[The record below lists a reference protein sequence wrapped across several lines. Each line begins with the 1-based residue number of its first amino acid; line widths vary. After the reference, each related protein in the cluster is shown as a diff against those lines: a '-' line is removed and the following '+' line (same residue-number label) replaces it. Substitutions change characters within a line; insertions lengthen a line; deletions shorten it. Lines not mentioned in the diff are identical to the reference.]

1 MTTTQTPQSAAVVD
15 VSALPGA
22 GIKPWLSL
30 QRHPRAAW
38 LVAVLVLLA
47 GLPFAWIRGQS
58 HFNSEAVFQ
67 VAPTYMKNLDADKE
81 LELQSN
87 SQYREFVNH
96 LSNTVVRQDVLERAV
111 ADLKARGIDLRPAG
125 PDRAQVHRIPAP
137 HALCARRARYLH
149 GAHRHRRRRP
159 RAPA

>member
-1 MTTTQTPQSAAVVD
+1 MTTTPDAPVRSRGGCQCPARCRHQ
-15 VSALPGA
+15 ALAEPAGA
-22 GIKPWLSL
+22 T
-30 QRHPRAAW
+30 PRAAW

-111 ADLKARGIDLRPAG
+111 TD
-125 PDRAQVHRIPAP
+125 
-137 HALCARRARYLH
+137 
-149 GAHRHRRRRP
+149 
-159 RAPA
+159 